1 MQIIFKR
8 GIPGFE
14 SLKSFKIDE
23 IKDNEKFKV
32 MSSLDEE
39 VSFVVVSPFDF
50 YSEYELNLDNE
61 TMKDLEVKDS
71 KDVLILNIITLGETL
86 EKSTINLKAPI
97 VTNINNN
104 LAKQY
109 IIQYDTYDT
118 KHPLIRREKNVSNY

>member
-14 SLKSFKIDE
+14 SLKNFKIDG
-23 IKDNEKFKV
+23 IKDSEKFKV

-39 VSFVVVSPFDF
+39 VSFIVVSPFDF

-61 TMKDLEVKDS
+61 TMKDLEIKDS
-71 KDVLILNIITLGETL
+71 NDVLILNIITLGETL

-97 VTNINNN
+97 VININNN

>member
-1 MQIIFKR
+1 MQIVFKR
-8 GIPGFE
+8 GIPGF
-14 SLKSFKIDE
+14 KSFKNFQIDE
-23 IKDNEKFKV
+23 IKNNEKFKV

-39 VSFVVVSPFDF
+39 VSFIVVSPFDF

-61 TMKDLEVKDS
+61 TIKDLEIKDS

-97 VTNINNN
+97 VININNS

-109 IIQYDTYDT
+109 IMQCDTYDT

>member
-97 VTNINNN
+97 VININNN

>member
-1 MQIIFKR
+1 MKVTFKR

-14 SLKSFKIDE
+14 SLKNFKIDE

-97 VTNINNN
+97 VININNN